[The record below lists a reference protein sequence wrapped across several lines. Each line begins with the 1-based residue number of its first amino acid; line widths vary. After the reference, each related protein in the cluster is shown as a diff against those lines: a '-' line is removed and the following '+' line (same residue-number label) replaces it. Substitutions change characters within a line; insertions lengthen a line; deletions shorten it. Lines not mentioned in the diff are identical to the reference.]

1 MVVEQK
7 PYQMFAWIATACLI
21 AAATVASLFPSEPM
35 YFNLPG
41 NLHHYAFTVANFM
54 WVAIGILWKEKSL
67 ITLNAGLTI
76 IYLVGLFVQ

>member
-41 NLHHYAFTVANFM
+41 NLHHYAFTVANLM
-54 WVAIGILWKEKSL
+54 WVAIGILWNEKSL

-76 IYLVGLFVQ
+76 IYLVGLFAQ

>member
-7 PYQMFAWIATACLI
+7 PYQIFAWIATAFLI
-21 AAATVASLFPSEPM
+21 GAAAIASLYPSEPM
-35 YFNLPG
+35 YFDLPG

-76 IYLVGLFVQ
+76 IYLVGLLAQ